1 MTKEEIWEKLAI
13 EFKLRGLSPLS
24 YKTYKTNIS
33 VFLDWCNKPYE
44 DLEEEDFRNYLIY
57 LVNEERL
64 RPATINNRN
73 GSIRFFLVVILGKNV
88 NYMRTSR
95 IHHVSKLPDV
105 WSKEEVER
113 FLSVVD
119 DPRYLAIFIN
129 AYGSGLRVSEICKLR
144 IEDVDSKD
152 MRLFI
157 QQTKDGKD
165 RYTILSERGL
175 AALRRYWLIYKPVNP
190 QHYLFPSNRKEGY
203 LQNSSVETA
212 FRKYKK
218 KAGITKSGNVHM
230 LRHCFATHAL
240 EAGTDVLYIKQL
252 LGHSCFSSTDT
263 YLHIAK
269 TSVYRTKSPA
279 DSPE

>member
-1 MTKEEIWEKLAI
+1 M
-13 EFKLRGLSPLS
+13 
-24 YKTYKTNIS
+24 
-33 VFLDWCNKPYE
+33 
-44 DLEEEDFRNYLIY
+44 
-57 LVNEERL
+57 
-64 RPATINNRN
+64 
-73 GSIRFFLVVILGKNV
+73 
-88 NYMRTSR
+88 
-95 IHHVSKLPDV
+95 
-105 WSKEEVER
+105 
-113 FLSVVD
+113 
-119 DPRYLAIFIN
+119 
-129 AYGSGLRVSEICKLR
+129 RVSEICKLR

-190 QHYLFPSNRKEGY
+190 QHYLFPSTSKEGY
-203 LQNSSVETA
+203 LQTTSVEIA

-279 DSPE
+279 DSLE

>member
-33 VFLDWCNKPYE
+33 VFLDWCNKLYE

-190 QHYLFPSNRKEGY
+190 QHYLFPSTSKEGY
-203 LQNSSVETA
+203 LQTTSVEIA

-269 TSVYRTKSPA
+269 TSVYRTKSPV
-279 DSPE
+279 DSPD

>member
-33 VFLDWCNKPYE
+33 VFLDWCTKPYE

-190 QHYLFPSNRKEGY
+190 QHYLFPSNSKEGY